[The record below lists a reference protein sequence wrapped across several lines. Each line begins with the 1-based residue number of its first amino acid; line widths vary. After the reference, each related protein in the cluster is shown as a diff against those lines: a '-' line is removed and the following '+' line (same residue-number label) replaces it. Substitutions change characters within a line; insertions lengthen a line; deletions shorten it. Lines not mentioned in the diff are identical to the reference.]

1 MKKKKKEIQAKRWWI
16 PAIGY
21 ALALGFANNLIV
33 APFTGQEL
41 VEWGP
46 LLTALGILLGISGAR
61 DYFTKNKTG
70 IIPENV
76 SDKGWKRIWI
86 PCVGWAIFGGFFVN
100 CALAPYLH
108 ITPNDWTQLV
118 SALTVMLGISGTRDV
133 TLMPKLVAGDKT
145 EEPEE
150 PAEPEIPVPL
160 QGGGMMVE

>member
-21 ALALGFANNLIV
+21 ALALGFVNNLIV

-76 SDKGWKRIWI
+76 SDKGWKRLWI
-86 PCVGWAIFGGFFVN
+86 PCVGWAVFGGFFVN
-100 CALAPYLH
+100 CALAPYIHLQ
-108 ITPNDWTQLV
+108 PNDWTQLV
-118 SALTVMLGISGTRDV
+118 SALTVLLGISGARDV
-133 TLMPKLVAGDKT
+133 TLMPNLAKDQSPETPEAT
-145 EEPEE
+145 ED
-150 PAEPEIPVPL
+150 AEIPEAMR
-160 QGGGMMVE
+160 GGMMAE